1 MINVVRK
8 LNTRDLASF
17 CVCIKKTGSRGVVMG
32 LLRKVAEE
40 YEKHKAYLGE
50 LKAKAEAGDAGAA
63 EALRQEADGYNW
75 LSGVGIDGM
84 LILAEAFADKPVQ
97 DEVYRFLGSVM
108 DVSAAEIED
117 MELEAL
123 GGAIR
128 ELFEINNM
136 LRFFNAAQK
145 MGI

>member
-1 MINVVRK
+1 MRK
-8 LNTRDLASF
+8 LKTRDLASF

-40 YEKHKAYLGE
+40 YEKRKTYLDG
-50 LKAKAEAGDAGAA
+50 LKAKSEAGDAGAA
-63 EALRQEADGYNW
+63 EELRKEADSYDW

-97 DEVYRFLGSVM
+97 DEVYRCLGSVM
-108 DVSAAEIED
+108 DLSAAEIED
-117 MELEAL
+117 MELDAL
-123 GGAIR
+123 GAAIR
-128 ELFEINNM
+128 ELFEVNNM
-136 LRFFNAAQK
+136 LRFFSAAQK